1 MIFGYARVS
10 KKDQNLELQIDA
22 LKKYGVEEIY
32 QEKMTGTKTDRPELE
47 QLLKVFRKGDK
58 VVVYKLDR
66 ISRATKH
73 LIELAEFFEKK
84 EIDFISIQDNID
96 TSSPIGRFFFR
107 MIVSIAEFER
117 NLIQERSAAGRVAA
131 RARLLKKRV
140 NNFVRRVI

>member
-1 MIFGYARVS
+1 MIIKFEKLLLRGVAILIFAYARVS

-58 VVVYKLDR
+58 VVVYKLDL

-84 EIDFISIQDNID
+84 EIDF
-96 TSSPIGRFFFR
+96 
-107 MIVSIAEFER
+107 
-117 NLIQERSAAGRVAA
+117 
-131 RARLLKKRV
+131 RLRHMGKSQGLLEKALS
-140 NNFVRRVI
+140 